1 MKDIIFL
8 FNKKFHFVVTAIFKM
23 TAIMVFFNGLLLF
36 TKSVKIYSDALGE
49 KSDIVVVLKEDITSE
64 QQSFVDFKLGKIP
77 SIQQFK
83 FVNPQEADSVF
94 LKSTGEDVKNILG
107 YNPVPGCFF
116 IRINPNVNEYAAVES
131 IVREIREYPGVYEVA
146 LEPEYGRLKYEIL
159 PRAVTYLLLFCAGAA
174 LFGTFIISG
183 IAKEAMHLIT
193 EGRKRR
199 QEKGLKTPVNKSSA
213 MIFCSSISI
222 FSGVFSF
229 VILWLLW
236 TIGFIKPDINLTGW
250 EYIFTGTLIAGLV
263 TAIISVLRILLLVLP
278 KNNTLRD

>member
-8 FNKKFHFVVTAIFKM
+8 FNKKLHFVLSAFLKITAV
-23 TAIMVFFNGLLLF
+23 MVFFNGLLLF
-36 TKSVKIYSDALGE
+36 TKSVKIYCDVLGE

-77 SIQQFK
+77 SIERFK

-116 IRINPNVNEYAAVES
+116 IRISPNIKDYAAVER
-131 IVREIREYPGVYEVA
+131 IVSEIREYPGVYEVA
-146 LEPEYGRLKYEIL
+146 LEPEYGRLKYEVL
-159 PRAVTYLLLFCAGAA
+159 PRVLTYLFLFCVGAA
-174 LFGTFIISG
+174 FFGMFIISG
-183 IAKEAMHLIT
+183 IAKEAMHLIM

-199 QEKGLKTPVNKSSA
+199 QEKGLKTPTNKTSA
-213 MIFCSSISI
+213 MAFCVSLSI
-222 FSGVFSF
+222 FSAVFSF
-229 VILWLLW
+229 VILWVLW
-236 TIGFIKPDINLTGW
+236 TTGFIKPDFNLTGW
-250 EYIFTGTLIAGLV
+250 EYIFTGTLIVGLV

>member
-8 FNKKFHFVVTAIFKM
+8 FNKKFHFVLSAFFKI
-23 TAIMVFFNGLLLF
+23 TVIMVFFNGLLLF
-36 TKSVKIYSDALGE
+36 TKSVKIYYNVLGE

-77 SIQQFK
+77 AIEQFK
-83 FVNPQEADSVF
+83 FVNLQEADSVF

-116 IRINPNVNEYAAVES
+116 IRISQNVKEYAAVES
-131 IVREIREYPGVYEVA
+131 VVREIREYPGVYEVA
-146 LEPEYGRLKYEIL
+146 LEPEYGRLKYEVL
-159 PRAVTYLLLFCAGAA
+159 PRALTYLFLFCGSAA

-183 IAKEAMHLIT
+183 VAKEVMHLIT

-199 QEKGLKTPVNKSSA
+199 QEKGLKTPMTKSSA
-213 MIFCSSISI
+213 MVFCSSLSV

-236 TIGFIKPDINLTGW
+236 TIGFIKPDLNQTGW
-250 EYIFTGTLIAGLV
+250 EYIFTGTLIVGLV
-263 TAIISVLRILLLVLP
+263 SAIISILRILLLVLP
-278 KNNTLRD
+278 KNNT